1 MKSLFEKFPSLLV
14 HRYIIAGSGTGVYVC
29 VCVGKPFKGAEV
41 KSMAAVGIIKVEANK
56 ADKDKQR
63 E

>member
-1 MKSLFEKFPSLLV
+1 MF
-14 HRYIIAGSGTGVYVC
+14 VC
-29 VCVGKPFKGAEV
+29 VYSSIALLSGESRV
-41 KSMAAVGIIKVEANK
+41 KSMAATGVIKVEANK

>member
-1 MKSLFEKFPSLLV
+1 MSAKED
-14 HRYIIAGSGTGVYVC
+14 AGSGTGVYVC
-29 VCVGKPFKGAEV
+29 VYSSIALLSEETGV
-41 KSMAAVGIIKVEANK
+41 KFMAVTGVIKVEANK

>member
-1 MKSLFEKFPSLLV
+1 M
-14 HRYIIAGSGTGVYVC
+14 YVC
-29 VCVGKPFKGAEV
+29 VSVGKPFKRAEV

>member
-1 MKSLFEKFPSLLV
+1 MSAKED
-14 HRYIIAGSGTGVYVC
+14 AGSGTGVYVC

>member
-1 MKSLFEKFPSLLV
+1 MQVPGQVCLYVYSSIALL
-14 HRYIIAGSGTGVYVC
+14 SG
-29 VCVGKPFKGAEV
+29 ESRV
-41 KSMAAVGIIKVEANK
+41 KSMAATGVIKVEANK